1 MIPGTSE
8 MCQVQMATTVCTG
21 SEILCQEFGLN
32 HSTSYTTM
40 STTEPTGPGALQA
53 LQATS
58 ISGNVTWSAPQDLGG
73 AALTGYQVTR
83 DNEIVIET
91 TTSAAFA
98 YIDCGVH
105 ALVSQRSYKVALL
118 HTAGK
123 WGEAS
128 SLTISSPSATMPTD
142 VELTSAG
149 TTISITTLQT
159 TATLEPL
166 EVDTEYP
173 ISVVRCSAFELEST
187 THSTI
192 GW

>member
-40 STTEPTGPGALQA
+40 STTEPTGPGALQT
-53 LQATS
+53 LQATTGS
-58 ISGNVTWSAPQDLGG
+58 ISGNVTWSAP
-73 AALTGYQVTR
+73 TGYQVTR

-91 TTSAAFA
+91 TFA

-128 SLTISSPSATMPTD
+128 SLTISSPSTTMPTD